1 MQIKS
6 RKDFASGLMF
16 IGVGAA
22 FAIGATSYTVGGAA
36 RMGPGYF
43 PLLLGSLL
51 AIMGTFVLLGSLAG
65 PARPGGGLIG
75 KIAWKPLVLIVS
87 ANLLFGVLLGG
98 VQTLGIPAM
107 GLIAAIFATVIVSSM
122 AGDRYVFRASLF
134 LAAILA
140 VGSYLTFVLGLSLQ
154 FQVWPSF
161 ITG

>member
-16 IGVGAA
+16 IAVGAA
-22 FAIGATSYTVGGAA
+22 FAIGATNYTVGNAA

-43 PLLLGSLL
+43 PLLLGCML
-51 AIMGTFVLLGSLAG
+51 ALGGLIVLVNSFTGH
-65 PARPGGGLIG
+65 RPDGGLIG
-75 KIAWKPLVLIVS
+75 KIAWKPLLLIVG
-87 ANLLFGVLLGG
+87 ANLVFGVLLGG

-107 GLIAAIFATVIVSSM
+107 GLIAAIFAVVIISSM
-122 AGDRYVFRASLF
+122 AGDRFVFRGALI
-134 LAAILA
+134 LAFILA
-140 VGSYLTFVLGLSLQ
+140 VGSYLTFVVGLSLQ

>member
-16 IGVGAA
+16 IAAGAA
-22 FAIGATSYTVGGAA
+22 FAIGATNYTVGNAA

-51 AIMGTFVLLGSLAG
+51 ALGGVFVLLASLRTERAD
-65 PARPGGGLIG
+65 GGLIG
-75 KIAWKPLVLIVS
+75 KIAWKPLLLIVG
-87 ANLLFGVLLGG
+87 ANLVFGILLGG
-98 VQTLGIPAM
+98 VPTLGIPAM
-107 GLIAAIFATVIVSSM
+107 GLIAAIFAVVIIASM
-122 AGDRYVFRASLF
+122 AGHSFVFKGALM
-134 LAAILA
+134 LA
-140 VGSYLTFVLGLSLQ
+140 VVLAIGSYLTFVLGLSLQ